1 MTQALGRSR
10 ARIFDFIHQ
19 TYWVLSVRLTVKYSR
34 HGFIGKLKAWLHFIG
49 CCRHS
54 QFIRDVAGK
63 ATEETVK
70 DDTSAA
76 RSTRMSILLP
86 RRTLVL
92 FKGLDA
98 LGVAQGIM
106 EARSAIDSVSN
117 KIQSYNFLYTLF

>member
-54 QFIRDVAGK
+54 QFIHDVAGK

-70 DDTSAA
+70 DDTSAD

-92 FKGLDA
+92 LKGLDA

-106 EARSAIDSVSN
+106 EARSAIDSVSI